1 MENPALMSFDQS
13 SMREHFNELSIA
25 TFSEYSSITNFPRDH
40 LKNTQVSRTT
50 HHLSLINCNI
60 FF

>member
-1 MENPALMSFDQS
+1 MKNPALMSFDQS
-13 SMREHFNELSIA
+13 RMREHFNELSIA
-25 TFSEYSSITNFPRDH
+25 AFSEYSSITNFPHDH

-60 FF
+60 YF